1 MVGLHV
7 EDHHGFA
14 CGVFLLVVLFWSEK
28 EKE

>member
-7 EDHHGFA
+7 EDHGFA